1 MTSHFTQEAFHKII
15 EELTKNFPMSE
26 IDLDE
31 NALKSFVYL
40 DAKTINLLLLYIL
53 MNKELQMTRLNARS
67 QPNSNQK
74 SMGEQIDRMIMENEK
89 IFGELLN
96 ELRADL

>member
-67 QPNSNQK
+67 QPNSSQK
-74 SMGEQIDRMIMENEK
+74 SMGEQIDRMISENEK
-89 IFGELLN
+89 IFGELIN
-96 ELRADL
+96 ELKSGL